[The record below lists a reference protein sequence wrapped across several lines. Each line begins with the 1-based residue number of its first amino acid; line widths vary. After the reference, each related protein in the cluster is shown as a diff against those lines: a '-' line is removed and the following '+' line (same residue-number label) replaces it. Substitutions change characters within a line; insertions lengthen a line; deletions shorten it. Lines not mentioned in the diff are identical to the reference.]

1 MPRSPVPRPPALA
14 RGAVTSP
21 APPFAPRPV
30 PELAGMDAADVVG
43 DELLTERRLT
53 GTAAGSDWEHVDL
66 RSCTLDGAVL
76 AGARLT
82 ACTWQDVVCSLTDL
96 HGLAADRLRA
106 TRLLL
111 TGCRLSGATF
121 TAAELVDV
129 ELAQVR
135 APDLALRMSR
145 VRRARFT
152 ECSLTGLD
160 LTESELTDVVFD
172 SCDLTG
178 STFQGAR
185 LAAVVFRG
193 CRLTEVSGVTGLRGA
208 RIDSRSLDE
217 LAPSLARGLGID
229 IDAPAGT

>member
-1 MPRSPVPRPPALA
+1 MPGSPVPAGGGVPP
-14 RGAVTSP
+14 P
-21 APPFAPRPV
+21 APPFGPRVAPG
-30 PELAGMDAADVVG
+30 LAAMDAADVVG

-53 GTAAGSDWEHVDL
+53 GTAAGSDWDHVDL
-66 RSCTLDGAVL
+66 SSCALDSAVL

-82 ACTWQDVVCSLTDL
+82 ACTWQDVACSLTDL
-96 HGLAADRLRA
+96 HGLDADRLRG

-121 TAAELVDV
+121 TAAELVDLD
-129 ELAQVR
+129 LAQVR
-135 APDLALRMSR
+135 APDLAIRMSR

-160 LTESELTDVVFD
+160 LTESEFTDVVFD

-193 CRLTEVSGVTGLRGA
+193 CRLTEVAGVTGLRGA

-229 IDAPAGT
+229 LDAPDRA